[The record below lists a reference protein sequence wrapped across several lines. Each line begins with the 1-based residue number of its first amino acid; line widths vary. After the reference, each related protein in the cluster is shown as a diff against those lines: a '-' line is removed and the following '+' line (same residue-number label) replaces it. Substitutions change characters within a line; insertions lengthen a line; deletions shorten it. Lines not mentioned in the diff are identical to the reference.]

1 MTVFRRLADWHKY
14 ERLHHYPALKVF
26 DRDAALQRLRA
37 YEREERAACQPWLTT
52 AVILIVVF
60 GLLWMALAFFN
71 RTINGL
77 MFLAQIPG
85 WVLQYV
91 LHRRIRR
98 RVEAKVAAEVSDGRL
113 WRCVECDYDL
123 RASAERCPECGA
135 PVRPWDNVPVASWLV
150 LRGRCRACGA
160 RIPLRY
166 PAVELTTA
174 VLIAAC
180 VATFG
185 LTAEAAVAAFFCSV
199 LVAISA
205 IDLEHR
211 IVPNRIVLP
220 SAAVVL
226 VARTLLDPSPEWAL
240 AGLGAAGFLLVAAL
254 AYPAGMGMGDVKL
267 ALLLGVTL
275 GGAVPV
281 ALMVGILSALVPS
294 VFLLARYGAAGRK
307 MGIPFAP
314 FLAFGG
320 VVGLFAGDRLLDAYF
335 SIL

>member
-1 MTVFRRLADWHKY
+1 V
-14 ERLHHYPALKVF
+14 
-26 DRDAALQRLRA
+26 DAVV
-37 YEREERAACQPWLTT
+37 T
-52 AVILIVVF
+52 AV
-60 GLLWMALAFFN
+60 ALAP
-71 RTINGL
+71 GL
-77 MFLAQIPG
+77 AIGSFLN
-85 WVLQYV
+85 V
-91 LHRRIRR
+91 
-98 RVEAKVAAEVSDGRL
+98 VAARLPQRRSVVQGRSA
-113 WRCVECDYDL
+113 CMACGTQI
-123 RASAERCPECGA
+123 RAL
-135 PVRPWDNVPVASWLV
+135 DNIPLFSYAL
-150 LRGRCRACGA
+150 LRGRCRACAA

-180 VATFG
+180 VASFG
-185 LTAEAAVAAFFCSV
+185 LTAEAAVAAFFCAV

-220 SAAVVL
+220 SAVIVL
-226 VARTLLDPSPEWAL
+226 VARMLLDPSPEWAL

-267 ALLLGVTL
+267 ALLLGVSL
-275 GGAVPV
+275 GGAVSV
-281 ALMVGILSALVPS
+281 ALMVGMLSALVPS

-320 VVGLFAGDRLLDAYF
+320 VVALFAGDRLLDAYF